1 MLLSGKCQH
10 GEGVAWWIM
19 STWRSKGNGVCGA
32 MEKPRRRR
40 RVG

>member
-19 STWRSKGNGVCGA
+19 STWRSKGMGRGA
-32 MEKPRRRR
+32 MDKPRRRR